1 MIGFAAHLRI
11 YEPLGAFDE
20 GERHRWTSY
29 VDDGPP
35 SRSVLM
41 ALEHERALAAACA
54 VPPRLS
60 VATDTE
66 HAYVRHLDGL
76 TYVCPWRLQVRAWQ
90 ALEDFRTLLPDE
102 LTEAFLPPATLLAA
116 EVEHESWASANPD
129 ASLGI
134 RTSTWSIPLTWFA
147 LFEPEE
153 RRLVLGERR
162 PVGAADRGALAQTG
176 LDRALVYLTAMSR
189 ARRRAARALHVVR
202 RVFDD
207 GPAIEA
213 LDELGRWLEEFH
225 PHSLVELD
233 YGGLVHL
240 MDDETLSA
248 DDSVGDIAGA
258 LDDLSRGDAASAG
271 ARYEEITARWRVIA
285 SLEHAN

>member
-1 MIGFAAHLRI
+1 MAFAAHLRV

-20 GERHRWTSY
+20 DARRRWTSY
-29 VDDGPP
+29 VDDAPP

-54 VPPRLS
+54 VPPRLE
-60 VATDTE
+60 VAADAE

-76 TYVCPWRLQVRAWQ
+76 NYVCPWRLQLRAWQ
-90 ALEDFRTLLPDE
+90 ALEDFRALLPDE
-102 LTEAFLPPATLLAA
+102 LAEAFLPPATLLGA
-116 EVEHESWASANPD
+116 EVEYDAWVTANPD
-129 ASLGI
+129 VSPGI
-134 RTSTWSIPLTWFA
+134 RSSTWSIPLPWFA
-147 LFEPEE
+147 LFEPDE

-162 PVGAADRGALAQTG
+162 AADAETHGALARTG
-176 LDRALVYLTAMSR
+176 LDRALVYVTAMSR

-225 PHSLVELD
+225 PHSLLELD

-248 DDSVGDIAGA
+248 DDSVGDIAAA
-258 LDDLSRGDAASAG
+258 LDDLSRGDAAAAG
-271 ARYEEITARWRVIA
+271 ARYEEITGRWRGIA
-285 SLEHAN
+285 ALEHAN

>member
-1 MIGFAAHLRI
+1 MIGYSAHLRV

-20 GERHRWTSY
+20 DERRRWTTY
-29 VDDGPP
+29 VDAGPP

-41 ALEHERALAAACA
+41 ALEHEKALTAACA
-54 VPPRLS
+54 VPPRID
-60 VATDTE
+60 VGVDAD
-66 HAYVRHLDGL
+66 HAYVRHVDGL
-76 TYVCPWRLQVRAWQ
+76 TYVCPWRIQLRAWQ
-90 ALEDFRTLLPDE
+90 ALEDFRSLLPDE

-116 EVEHESWASANPD
+116 EFEQDSWEAANPD
-129 ASLGI
+129 VSSGI
-134 RTSTWSIPLTWFA
+134 RSSTWTIPLPWFA

-162 PVGAADRGALAQTG
+162 AQGAQTQTG

-207 GPAIEA
+207 GPAVEA

-271 ARYEEITARWRVIA
+271 ARYEEITGRWRVIA
-285 SLEHAN
+285 ALEHAN

>member
-1 MIGFAAHLRI
+1 VIGYAAHLRV
-11 YEPLGAFDE
+11 YEPLGAFGEDE
-20 GERHRWTSY
+20 RRRWTSY
-29 VDDGPP
+29 VDAGPP

-41 ALEHERALAAACA
+41 ALEHETALAAACA
-54 VPPRLS
+54 VPPRLD
-60 VATDTE
+60 VGAAD

-76 TYVCPWRLQVRAWQ
+76 TYVCPWRLQVRAWE
-90 ALEDFRTLLPDE
+90 ALEDFRSLLPDE

-116 EVEHESWASANPD
+116 ELEHEAWAADNPD
-129 ASLGI
+129 ASAGI
-134 RTSTWSIPLTWFA
+134 QSSTWSIPLPWFA

-162 PVGAADRGALAQTG
+162 SAGAQTPGMLAQTG

-207 GPAIEA
+207 GPAVEA

-225 PHSLVELD
+225 PHALVELD

-248 DDSVGDIAGA
+248 DDSVGDIAAA
-258 LDDLSRGDAASAG
+258 LDDLGRGDTAAAG
-271 ARYEEITARWRVIA
+271 ARYEQVVGRWRVIA
-285 SLEHAN
+285 AVEHAN